1 MGVHGKTCSPS
12 CPHDH
17 TPLLRVQKKGGVSW
31 RCPTC
36 GGIFATLP
44 FLRRFLDASAINS
57 LWQGARMASD
67 TPDGI
72 ACPSCGGQMVRLKAT
87 GEATSPWL
95 DVCKSCQSVWFDANE
110 FDTLPM
116 RQENPKPASN
126 APLPQ
131 AARETIALF
140 EVRRIEERAERESIG
155 QPDSWRTLL
164 AVLGFPAR
172 IGGPRA
178 SRSPVVTYAI
188 ICVSVLVSL
197 LGFFD
202 HSLIH
207 RFGLVPDT
215 LSGIRLFTLFSS
227 LFFHGNFLHL
237 VENLYFLFLFGP
249 LAEDALGRKR
259 FLLLYFL
266 AGVSGGLLH
275 ALIDPRASS
284 VAIGASGCIS
294 GIISYVAFA
303 FPSFSFCV
311 YWCYRML
318 NISAEI
324 FLVIWVF
331 LQLAGLLTQIYGL
344 GEVSAAAHLAG
355 AVVGVIFFF
364 RCGKP
369 RRDPAHDF
377 DID

>member
-1 MGVHGKTCSPS
+1 MGIHDKSCSPP

-17 TPLLRVQKKGGVSW
+17 TPLVRVQKDGGVSW
-31 RCPTC
+31 RCPKC
-36 GGIFATLP
+36 GGVFAALP
-44 FLRRFLDASAINS
+44 FLRRFLDASAINR
-57 LWQGARMASD
+57 LWQGARMAAN
-67 TPDGI
+67 TLDGI
-72 ACPSCGGQMVRLKAT
+72 ACPSCGGQMVRIKAT

-95 DVCKSCQSVWFDANE
+95 DVCRSCQSVWFDANE
-110 FDTLPM
+110 FDAI
-116 RQENPKPASN
+116 PKRSTDSKPDSN
-126 APLPQ
+126 APLPP
-131 AARETIALF
+131 AAREKIALF

-155 QPDSWRTLL
+155 QPDCWRTLL
-164 AVLGFPAR
+164 AVLGFPTR
-172 IGGPRA
+172 SGGPRA
-178 SRSPVVTYAI
+178 SRLPVATYAI
-188 ICVSVLVSL
+188 ACISILGSL

-215 LSGIRLFTLFSS
+215 LSGIRLFTLLSS

-266 AGVSGGLLH
+266 AGVSGGVLH
-275 ALIDPRASS
+275 TLIDPRASS
-284 VAIGASGCIS
+284 AAIGASGCIS

-303 FPSFSFCV
+303 FPSFSFRV

-355 AVVGVIFFF
+355 AAVGVIFFF